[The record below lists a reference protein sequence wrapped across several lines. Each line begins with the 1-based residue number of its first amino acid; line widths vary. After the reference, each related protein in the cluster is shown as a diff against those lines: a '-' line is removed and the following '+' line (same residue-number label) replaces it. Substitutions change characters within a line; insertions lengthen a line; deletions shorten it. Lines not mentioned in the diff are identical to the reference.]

1 MGPPYPQVPYLW
13 IQPTVGPSV
22 TEGLMYLV
30 HANDL
35 WYYSLFL
42 RTIIPQGDKPWLTN
56 SLYQIEPILN
66 HIVYSY
72 YKHHH
77 RLITLSSND
86 ILILVYSTIM
96 KSYKT
101 SCLQCVCA
109 WTTHTYA
116 QTHEQSPILPFIH
129 VYHQYSSNWS

>member
-1 MGPPYPQVPYLW
+1 MLCLCHSFYILTVHSLTARFFIIFQYSGPPYSWVPYLW

-30 HANDL
+30 HVNDL

-101 SCLQCVCA
+101 SCL
-109 WTTHTYA
+109 
-116 QTHEQSPILPFIH
+116 
-129 VYHQYSSNWS
+129 